1 MKNESVS
8 EELKSLGSTLPTKAQ
23 DVKPYVPE
31 GYFDSLST
39 QVIEKIKS
47 ESQSSTKVL
56 SIKTW
61 YKLSAAAVLVG
72 LIISTAVY
80 YQGQKIPDVKN
91 NPKAWIALSVN
102 KVSDSNLNSFIELS
116 KIETDST
123 QYVGTI
129 ASTKEVSSLVQD
141 VTDKEISSLLND
153 ANYLMENIST
163 SKSSN

>member
-8 EELKSLGSTLPTKAQ
+8 EELKSLGSTLPPRVGNAGFE
-23 DVKPYVPE
+23 VPKD
-31 GYFDSLST
+31 YFDSLPQ
-39 QVIEKIKS
+39 QVLEKIK
-47 ESQSSTKVL
+47 EQQKAKVISL
-56 SIKTW
+56 RIW

-102 KVSDSNLNSFIELS
+102 KVSDSNLNNFIELS
-116 KIETDST
+116 KVENDST
-123 QYVGTI
+123 QYAGTL
-129 ASTKEVSSLVQD
+129 ASAKEVSSLVQD
-141 VTDKEISSLLND
+141 VTDKEISSLLED
-153 ANYLMENIST
+153 ANSLVETN